1 MVNVFS
7 LVQTSFFFCTEYLL
21 NLVYDELGM
30 FTDKMLSETDVQ
42 ILVRFSSAIA
52 PEAITGH

>member
-1 MVNVFS
+1 MYFPWFKH
-7 LVQTSFFFCTEYLL
+7 LFFFCTEYLL